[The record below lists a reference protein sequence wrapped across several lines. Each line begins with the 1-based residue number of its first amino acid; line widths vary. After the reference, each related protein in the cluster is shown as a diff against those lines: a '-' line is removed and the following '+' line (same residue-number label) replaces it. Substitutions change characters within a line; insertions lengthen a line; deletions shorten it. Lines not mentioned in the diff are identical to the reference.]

1 MQVSAAMSSQSTSS
15 TAPVTS
21 SPVEKGVA
29 GRINYAAWDKVA
41 TDLVQQ
47 VDQEDQVEIAD
58 QKAKVCVSGV
68 CICVCMYFCF
78 CWCRSSVGW
87 NRFGKQSKKGNED
100 DPCWNPVTHTTLLNR
115 TTQNKTK

>member
-15 TAPVTS
+15 TAPVTPS

-58 QKAKVCVSGV
+58 QKAKVCVSV
-68 CICVCMYFCF
+68 CICVPYVCLFVF
-78 CWCRSSVGW
+78 VDADRS
-87 NRFGKQSKKGNED
+87 
-100 DPCWNPVTHTTLLNR
+100 
-115 TTQNKTK
+115 